1 MRIDLPV
8 PSGTARPP
16 LRVRALVN
24 AAVLVAATLLSVGCS
39 TVGRGVPPAVQQG
52 TADAKAA
59 STDARPQVLLQ
70 GAGDDGGD
78 LSIGLPAWP
87 AEQELIP
94 LRQGLRADLR
104 FWVDLRSLELLPG
117 GEVRYTFVARS
128 ARGARAVTFE
138 GMRCGSRERIILATG
153 SVDGK
158 WVPAR
163 SPRWNPID
171 LRDPT
176 GMREVLHKDIF
187 CPARV
192 AAASLAELRSALKAG
207 IHPRAVLD

>member
-1 MRIDLPV
+1 MGR
-8 PSGTARPP
+8 
-16 LRVRALVN
+16 RVIVN
-24 AAVLVAATLLSVGCS
+24 AAVLVAAALLSVGCS
-39 TVGRGVPPAVQQG
+39 TVGRGVPPQNQQG
-52 TADAKAA
+52 AADAKAA
-59 STDARPQVLLQ
+59 SIDRRPQVLLQ
-70 GAGDDGGD
+70 GAGDDGED

-94 LRQGLRADLR
+94 LRQGLRPDLR
-104 FWVDLRSLELLPG
+104 FWVDPRSLELLPG

-128 ARGARAVTFE
+128 ASGARAVTFE
-138 GMRCGSRERIILATG
+138 GMRCASRERIILATG
-153 SVDGK
+153 SLDGK

-163 SPRWNPID
+163 SPRWD
-171 LRDPT
+171 RVDFRDPT

-192 AAASLAELRSALKAG
+192 AAASVAELRSALKAG